1 MSTLFTAGVLFES
14 AAVIYFHYCTASDL
28 CPTYIRWLQKKW
40 QVLFKKKT
48 TEEELNRDFSRRGT
62 HIENEI
68 GFSNSKGKDEED
80 ISTLYDSSPFP
91 AANTSTRRP
100 KGATAPST
108 SSPDKPVD
116 KPLKSSLRPSS
127 EAATGSP
134 QVGVTSLYSGQNPM
148 SDSSKLNAMVDSSR
162 RRVSVNFKFEPD
174 SDDNKDDDGDQ
185 NSHSDDS
192 SDERAQT
199 EEDEYADAVEHAF
212 GLNTL
217 QEVQEQVN
225 GSVVGVKGSL
235 GGRPSLQRPG
245 LSRAAGAARE
255 LRESSVH
262 KELMKSFRTRKNI
275 KTIMGRDADDFKNAE
290 EMENNVRWQ
299 KLAKSIDD
307 AARVLFP
314 ATFFLFLA
322 ITFSAL
328 DRHG

>member
-1 MSTLFTAGVLFES
+1 M
-14 AAVIYFHYCTASDL
+14 
-28 CPTYIRWLQKKW
+28 
-40 QVLFKKKT
+40 
-48 TEEELNRDFSRRGT
+48 
-62 HIENEI
+62 
-68 GFSNSKGKDEED
+68 
-80 ISTLYDSSPFP
+80 
-91 AANTSTRRP
+91 
-100 KGATAPST
+100 
-108 SSPDKPVD
+108 
-116 KPLKSSLRPSS
+116 
-127 EAATGSP
+127 
-134 QVGVTSLYSGQNPM
+134 
-148 SDSSKLNAMVDSSR
+148 
-162 RRVSVNFKFEPD
+162 NFKFEPD
-174 SDDNKDDDGDQ
+174 SDDNKDDGDQ

-217 QEVQEQVN
+217 EEVQEQVN
-225 GSVVGVKGSL
+225 GSVVGVKRSL
-235 GGRPSLQRPG
+235 DGRPSLQRPG

-314 ATFFLFLA
+314 ASFFLFLA
-322 ITFSAL
+322 ITFSGL